1 MLRTILVFA
10 AVVLAVPACAEDGLA
25 APVCIE
31 ADGKPIDLADG
42 TGHAAPLVT
51 DWDGDGLPDL
61 LVGQFQGGYLRIY
74 RNGGK
79 KGAPAF
85 GAHAWFEAGGGRA
98 KVETG

>member
-1 MLRTILVFA
+1 MLRATLVSA
-10 AVVLAVPACAEDGLA
+10 AVLMALPARAGDGLA
-25 APVCIE
+25 DPVCVE
-31 ADGKPIDLADG
+31 ADGRPIDLADG

-74 RNGGK
+74 RNGGQ
-79 KGAPAF
+79 KGARVF
-85 GAHAWFEAGGGRA
+85 GAHTWFEAGGERA